1 MKLPLY
7 LALRNLLRHPGRNLM
22 YITGVSITA
31 ALLLDMVL
39 LSSGLKVSLEKV
51 LTEMGWELRI
61 SPRGTLPFETD
72 AQIAGFRALQARLK
86 PLVDAESVDAMLGT
100 TLTVDFNGKQFTAF
114 TAGVESSRPV
124 LYRLLEGSGPSANE
138 VVVNLALAQARGIRP
153 GDVLRV
159 WSASR
164 LQTTGLP
171 EETAVRV
178 SGIVSFEL
186 DAEGQYTITCG
197 IPLLQKIMGIENTD
211 PVSLMMIKLKDPRS
225 ANAMADRI
233 NSEFPQ
239 LSAYTIR
246 TVVEAVDA
254 QLSYFKQFALILGG
268 ISLVVTFVLV
278 FIITTISFHDRVGEI
293 ALLRAIG
300 IGNRTLFTAVLFE
313 GILTSLASAALG
325 FVLGKLVA
333 VHLDAVLKAAPGLP
347 EDFSFF
353 VFEPASVLRAL
364 LTLLITGFFA
374 GLYPAA
380 AATKLPVAQTL
391 REEIL

>member
-1 MKLPLY
+1 MTLPLY
-7 LALRNLLRHPGRNLM
+7 LALRNLLRHPARNLM
-22 YITGVSITA
+22 YVMGVSITA
-31 ALLLDMVL
+31 ALLLDMIL

-51 LTEMGWELRI
+51 LTRMGWEVRI

-72 AQIAGFRALQARLK
+72 VQIENFHALQSQIK
-86 PLVDAESVDAMLGT
+86 PMVDAESVDGMLGG
-100 TLTVDFNGKQFTAF
+100 TLTVDFHNRQFTSFA
-114 TAGVESSRPV
+114 AGIQSSRPV
-124 LYRLLEGSGPSANE
+124 LYQMLEGAAPAEHE
-138 VVVNLALAQARGIRP
+138 VLINRALARSRRIRP
-153 GDVLRV
+153 GDVLQL

-164 LQTTGLP
+164 VQTTGFQ
-171 EETAVRV
+171 ERTSARV

-186 DAEGQYTITCG
+186 EAEGQYTINCSV
-197 IPLLQKIMGIENTD
+197 PLLQKILGVERKD
-211 PVSLMMIKLKDPRS
+211 PVSLIMIKLRDPRQAS
-225 ANAMADRI
+225 AMAERI
-233 NSEFPQ
+233 NSRFPQ

-268 ISLVVTFVLV
+268 ISLIVTFVLV

-313 GILTSLASAALG
+313 GIFTSLASAVLG
-325 FVLGKLVA
+325 FAFGKLVA
-333 VHLDAVLKAAPGLP
+333 LYLDAVLKAAPGLP
-347 EDFSFF
+347 ADFSFF
-353 VFEPASVLRAL
+353 VFEPASVARAL
-364 LTLLITGFFA
+364 ATLLITGFFA

>member
-22 YITGVSITA
+22 YIMGVSITA

-72 AQIAGFRALQARLK
+72 AQITGFRALQTRLK

-124 LYRLLEGSGPSANE
+124 LYQILEGAGPSKDE
-138 VVVNLALAQARGIRP
+138 VVVNRALALARGIRP

-268 ISLVVTFVLV
+268 ISLIVTFVLV

-333 VHLDAVLKAAPGLP
+333 VYLDAVLKAAPGLP